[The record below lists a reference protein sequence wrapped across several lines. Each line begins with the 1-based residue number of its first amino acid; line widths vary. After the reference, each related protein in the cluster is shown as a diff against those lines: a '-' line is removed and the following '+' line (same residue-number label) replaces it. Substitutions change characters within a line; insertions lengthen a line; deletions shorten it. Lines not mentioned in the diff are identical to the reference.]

1 MFLMKTLLISIAL
14 LVTTCC
20 LAQDCANYYL
30 LQNNKTVEM
39 TIYNKK
45 GKVSGK
51 QVYTV
56 TNVQKSG
63 GTTTATVQSEMF
75 DNNNKSI
82 ATATN
87 SIQCAGGVMMMNM
100 KMMLPQ
106 KQQEQAINSAEA
118 TAENIYIDYPANMAV
133 GTELK
138 EGNFTMDMDV
148 NGMKQ
153 QLNMVV
159 NNRKVEGKES
169 ITTTAGTWDCYKINY
184 KSKLTIK
191 TLGNGIPISATG
203 TEWFA
208 PGFGIVK
215 TVSNYGGTEITA
227 IK

>member
-1 MFLMKTLLISIAL
+1 MKTLL
-14 LVTTCC
+14 TTLFLFATSCC
-20 LAQDCANYYL
+20 FSQDCAKYYL
-30 LQNNKTVEM
+30 LQNNKTIEM
-39 TIYNKK
+39 SIFNKK
-45 GKVSGK
+45 GKVTGK

-56 TNVQKSG
+56 SNVNTSG
-63 GTTTATVQSEMF
+63 GATTATIQSEMF
-75 DNNNKSI
+75 DDNNKSI

-87 SIQCAGGVMMMNM
+87 SIQCKGGVMMMNM

-106 KQQEQAINSAEA
+106 RQQEQPVTNAEVK
-118 TAENIYIDYPANMAV
+118 AESIYIDYPANMAV
-133 GTELK
+133 GDELK
-138 EGNFTMDMDV
+138 EGNFSMDMEV

-159 NNRKVEGKES
+159 NNRKVEAKET

-184 KSKLTIK
+184 KSKMTMK
-191 TLGNGIPISATG
+191 TLGIGIPISMTG

-208 PGFGIVK
+208 PSFGIVK